1 MLSLKD
7 ELPERISHKGPLI
20 YSWWMILNNKT
31 AYTNLYYI
39 NLGTFLKLKNLK
51 TSDKVAKYKYLTIAL
66 NCTSVNLVFFL
77 DCSVGPFSQNRAVT
91 CSLLIIAM
99 RHMTGPITSVL
110 EDTELFFSM
119 SVQLANIYLICRV
132 SHMNIKLIIKLN
144 TLPTPKPLIMSHGYL
159 ELLRVIRPARTA
171 LLHIFLPFYFLSPCV
186 LIDSSR
192 LSSSRAK

>member
-159 ELLRVIRPARTA
+159 ELLRVIRPAWTA

>member
-66 NCTSVNLVFFL
+66 NCTSVNQVFFL
-77 DCSVGPFSQNRAVT
+77 NCSVGPFSHLQERAVT

-159 ELLRVIRPARTA
+159 ELLRPAQTA
-171 LLHIFLPFYFLSPCV
+171 LLHIFLPFCFLSPCV

>member
-1 MLSLKD
+1 
-7 ELPERISHKGPLI
+7 
-20 YSWWMILNNKT
+20 MILNNKT

-66 NCTSVNLVFFL
+66 NCTSVNQVFFL
-77 DCSVGPFSQNRAVT
+77 NCSVSPFSHLQERAVT

-159 ELLRVIRPARTA
+159 ELLRPARTA
-171 LLHIFLPFYFLSPCV
+171 LLHIFLPFCFLSLCV

-192 LSSSRAK
+192 LCSSRAK